1 MIRGGAGTAQ
11 WLRSVALKP
20 LLKNLVFGSLLSLSW
35 KMGAPMQ
42 RSLLVIAAVAVVMGS
57 SSAAYSASYI
67 FGDPPY
73 RLDFGP
79 DPQVE
84 SGCFRW
90 NWQQYQWEDHCP
102 IYVNPKAY
110 IHPRANRAVVRT
122 RG

>member
-1 MIRGGAGTAQ
+1 MGG
-11 WLRSVALKP
+11 
-20 LLKNLVFGSLLSLSW
+20 
-35 KMGAPMQ
+35 PMQ

-57 SSAAYSASYI
+57 SSVAYSGNAPYI
-67 FGDPPY
+67 FGDLPY

-90 NWQQYQWEDHCP
+90 NWQQYQWEDFCAV
-102 IYVNPKAY
+102 YVNPKAY
-110 IHPRANRAVVRT
+110 MHPRANRAVVRT